1 MGSVCV
7 GHDMVLRFTAYLLHL
22 GCLSAGL
29 SVSQQCLSVL
39 LSGAWFTCTSAL
51 SQEALFKAQMW
62 RRSPNIK

>member
-7 GHDMVLRFTAYLLHL
+7 GHDMVLRFTAHLLHL

-29 SVSQQCLSVL
+29 SVSQQYLSVL
-39 LSGAWFTCTSAL
+39 LSGAWFTCTCAL